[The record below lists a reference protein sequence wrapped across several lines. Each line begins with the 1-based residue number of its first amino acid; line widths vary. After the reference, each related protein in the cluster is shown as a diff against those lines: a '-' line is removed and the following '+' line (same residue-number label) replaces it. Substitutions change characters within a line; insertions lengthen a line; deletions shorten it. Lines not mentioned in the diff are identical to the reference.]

1 MLSSYFGMRKAMGW
15 VYNKQCDKNRYK
27 KIIKK
32 KIVKNYQQQKL

>member
-1 MLSSYFGMRKAMGW
+1 MRKAMGW

-32 KIVKNYQQQKL
+32 KNCEKLSTTKIITK